1 MVLKDNNSLIRINDK
16 INKVVTAY
24 RVKSL
29 LYIFFMYEGLA
40 LFFLNKI

>member
-16 INKVVTAY
+16 INKVVIAY

-29 LYIFFMYEGLA
+29 VYFFMYEGLA